1 MAERRRAT
9 LSAGEA
15 ARAGDARALNLRTA
29 LQAISSAEGMS
40 RAGIARMTGLTRAT
54 VSSLVAELIEDG
66 LVVEDGTGESR
77 GGKPPT
83 LLALAPGGRDI
94 VAVDLSAQPFRGTR
108 VDLAGTVRASLAG
121 DPGRVTGDDAVAE
134 VRRLVEA
141 LLAVDGAPV
150 AGIGIATPGLVDE
163 EGMVHEAPNLGW
175 HDRPLG
181 EELADLD
188 APVWVANDADVAAMA
203 EFAVLP
209 EGADD
214 VVLVRLA
221 DGVGAGVVLGGQLW
235 RGARAA
241 AGEIGHLVVVEDG
254 APCPCGLRGCLET
267 IASTPAILGAA
278 VDHPDGL
285 PGATAD
291 AGRHLGRVLA
301 HLVAVLDVADVVLAC
316 ELEGIGDALVTAVE
330 RELTA
335 RLLPAQA
342 AHVRVRMSTHDAD
355 QVLAGAA
362 ALVAHEA
369 LGLAGR

>member
-1 MAERRRAT
+1 MGRRRAS

-15 ARAGDARALNLRTA
+15 ARATDARALNLRTA

-40 RAGIARMTGLTRAT
+40 RASIARMTGLTRAT

-66 LVVEDGTGESR
+66 LVVEAGTGESR

-83 LLALAPGGRDI
+83 LLAIATGGREVI
-94 VAVDLSAQPFRGTR
+94 ALDLSAQPFRGTR
-108 VDLAGTVRASLAG
+108 SDLAGTVRATVTGA
-121 DPGRVTGDDAVAE
+121 PGRVTGDDAVGE
-134 VRRLVEA
+134 LQRLVDE
-141 LLAVDGAPV
+141 LLAVEGAPV

-163 EGMVHEAPNLGW
+163 DGLVHEASNLGW

-181 EELADLD
+181 QELAHLD
-188 APVWVANDADVAAMA
+188 APVWIANDADVAAMA
-203 EFAVLP
+203 EYAILP
-209 EGADD
+209 DGADD
-214 VVLVRLA
+214 VILVRLA
-221 DGVGAGVVLGGQLW
+221 DGVGAGVVLSGHLW

-241 AGEIGHLVVVEDG
+241 AGEIGHLVVVDDG

-267 IASTPAILGAA
+267 IASTPAILEAA
-278 VDHPDGL
+278 VEHPDGL
-285 PGATAD
+285 PGATTD

-301 HLVAVLDVADVVLAC
+301 HVVAILDVGDVVLAC
-316 ELEGIGDALVTAVE
+316 ELDGIGDTLVEAVAS
-330 RELTA
+330 ELTA

-342 AHVRVRMSTHDAD
+342 AHVRVRMSTHDTD

-369 LGLAGR
+369 LGLVGP